1 MFFYEMQRP
10 ARKLKVI
17 GDKLFMEHV
26 SNGLPVIIF
35 FKLVLLLFK
44 AKIKFPPHAII
55 FQDKRDNSDS
65 SLSCHHESQLFFEKL
80 THFSYSD
87 YQRRKVERMPTG
99 NLETVGLNAV
109 P

>member
-1 MFFYEMQRP
+1 MFFYEMQKP

-35 FKLVLLLFK
+35 FNLVLLRFK

-55 FQDKRDNSDS
+55 ILRNNSDS
-65 SLSCHHESQLFFEKL
+65 SLKQW
-80 THFSYSD
+80 
-87 YQRRKVERMPTG
+87 P
-99 NLETVGLNAV
+99 